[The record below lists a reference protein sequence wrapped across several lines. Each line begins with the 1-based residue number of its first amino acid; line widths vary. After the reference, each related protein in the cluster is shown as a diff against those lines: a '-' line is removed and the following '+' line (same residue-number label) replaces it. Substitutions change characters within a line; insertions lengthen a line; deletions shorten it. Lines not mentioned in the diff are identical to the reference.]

1 MRAAAHHKQAY
12 NKLMKRP
19 LNPRREVLFE
29 LFAVARPLRTYA
41 DQRARDHAMPRAQ
54 WAVLPRLDGDAAMM
68 QAEMADALE
77 IQPISLV
84 RLVDRL
90 CEQGLIERRAHP
102 TDRRANCLYL
112 TEQGRA
118 RLAQMVP
125 LRREISSNV
134 LGSFSENDVAE
145 LLSKLL
151 SLKRNIRWA
160 AARRNALGGRSEV
173 RHAR

>member
-1 MRAAAHHKQAY
+1 MKQT
-12 NKLMKRP
+12 LS
-19 LNPRREVLFE
+19 PRREVLFE
-29 LFAVARPLRTYA
+29 LIDVARALRTYV
-41 DQRARDHAMPRAQ
+41 DQRAREHGMTRAQ
-54 WAVLPRLDGDAAMM
+54 WGVLARLERDEGMM

-77 IQPISLV
+77 MQPISLV

-134 LGSFSENDVAE
+134 LGSFSDNDVAE

>member
-1 MRAAAHHKQAY
+1 MRRSA
-12 NKLMKRP
+12 
-19 LNPRREVLFE
+19 NPRREILFE
-29 LFAVARPLRTYA
+29 LSDVARALRTYV
-41 DQRARDHAMPRAQ
+41 DQRAREHGMTRAQ
-54 WAVLPRLDGDAAMM
+54 WGVLARLERDEGMM
-68 QAEMADALE
+68 QTEMAEALE

-90 CEQGLIERRAHP
+90 CEQGLVERRPHP

-112 TEQGRA
+112 SDNGRA

-125 LRREISSNV
+125 LAREISGNV
-134 LGSFSENDVAE
+134 LAAFNESDVAE

-151 SLKRNIRWA
+151 ALKRNIRRA
-160 AARRNALGGRSEV
+160 AARHHASAASSEV

>member
-1 MRAAAHHKQAY
+1 MKQT
-12 NKLMKRP
+12 LS
-19 LNPRREVLFE
+19 PRREVLFE
-29 LFAVARPLRTYA
+29 LIEVARALRTYV
-41 DQRARDHAMPRAQ
+41 DQRAREHGMTRAQ
-54 WAVLPRLDGDAAMM
+54 WGVLARLERDEGMM

-77 IQPISLV
+77 MQPISLV

-134 LGSFSENDVAE
+134 LGSFSDNDVAE

>member
-1 MRAAAHHKQAY
+1 MRRSA
-12 NKLMKRP
+12 
-19 LNPRREVLFE
+19 NPRREILFE
-29 LFAVARPLRTYA
+29 LSDVARALRTYV
-41 DQRARDHAMPRAQ
+41 DQRAREHGMTRAQ
-54 WAVLPRLDGDAAMM
+54 WGVLARLERDEGMM
-68 QAEMADALE
+68 QTEMAEALE

-90 CEQGLIERRAHP
+90 CEQGLVERRPHP

-112 TEQGRA
+112 SDKGRA

-125 LRREISSNV
+125 LGREISGNV
-134 LGSFSENDVAE
+134 LAAFSESDVAE

-151 SLKRNIRWA
+151 SLKRNIRRA
-160 AARRNALGGRSEV
+160 AARHHASAASGEV